1 MGLDTKL
8 SRKTRTRSLVVGGAG
23 FIGSHLCEA
32 LLAQNQTVVCLDDL
46 TTGSTENLLTAQR
59 DPHFTFIE
67 GDLSLADFS
76 SFKNVDYIFHLAGLE
91 AYLQEVKP
99 SLQTLLTNSLGT
111 KNLLDFAL
119 RTEAKFLF
127 ASTVDIYSGVASSLS
142 LKFYYGKTEE
152 DESRFSHNEAK
163 RFGEALVEEYQNKYH
178 LNTRVV
184 RLADVYGSRMNL
196 EADSPLNRLFA
207 QAIEKKSLVVGN
219 DGLRI
224 FHPTYIGDV
233 VYGIQR
239 AALLDNTEAGIYYLV
254 NPQEVEVYELAQLL
268 SQQEKMPLK
277 VEFQKSEEILLPPA
291 KIEIAKSKEELRWE
305 PKVSLK
311 EGIKFTLLYFNQ
323 AENLTSQAQVTQEVQ
338 PKSKVAG
345 QEEEAS
351 GMDKKSSSPFKFSF
365 KNLLHSAHKPA
376 EEAKEPKSD
385 FKKLSSQK
393 KDQPEGESPT
403 KHAGVKPVKILILVA
418 SLSLVLIGLVG
429 PLLSSLFFSYRGVK
443 ALEKAKADFSQL
455 KFTQAQSELQK
466 AAKSFNVAN
475 RNLEDLQWFATL
487 FHWRDTSQDVSYLLS
502 AAEDV
507 SRALFSVSV
516 GIEPVFGG
524 IQNTLNPDPQE
535 KNDFQKI
542 TRLADIEYT
551 MALNKLSEAQAK
563 IGAVRSQNFPPFLAT
578 KISQLE
584 IQTLFAKE
592 IIGKASLLNRLLPTI
607 VGQNEDKVYL
617 LLFQN
622 NMERR
627 ATGGFIG
634 SYGRILLKEG
644 LLAEIKVDD
653 IYNPDGLSKETIIPP
668 APLKQYLKVESW
680 GMRDANWSPDFSK
693 TAEQMIE
700 LYEKA
705 TSDRVDGVMALDLFF
720 VEDLLRELGPMV
732 LVDKGETITADN
744 LFEKAEYYAEVN
756 FKPGSEGKSDFLG
769 DLGFQITQTLK
780 TLPLSR
786 WLNLVQVLQQDLQT
800 KHLLLY
806 FKEPVLEDLV
816 LEQNWGGKVQETAGD
831 FLWVVDSNV
840 GGNKADY
847 FVDRQVQ
854 YTVEVGRDGELTA
867 QVLINYQHRGESEA
881 WPGGTYKDYL
891 RVYTPLGS
899 KLATAENFIDGPA
912 TEEDL
917 GYTVFAGYLEVSPTT
932 TQIVSLAYSLP
943 DKLVLGKD
951 NLTYSFM
958 GQKQA
963 GARDEAFQFA
973 MSWPQYLTLQSADP
987 QGEILSQTYK
997 FQTLLNSD
1005 QPVVL
1010 QFQNKASSQ

>member
-443 ALEKAKADFSQL
+443 ALEKAKA
-455 KFTQAQSELQK
+455 
-466 AAKSFNVAN
+466 NV
-475 RNLEDLQWFATL
+475 
-487 FHWRDTSQDVSYLLS
+487 S
-502 AAEDV
+502 
-507 SRALFSVSV
+507 
-516 GIEPVFGG
+516 
-524 IQNTLNPDPQE
+524 
-535 KNDFQKI
+535 
-542 TRLADIEYT
+542 
-551 MALNKLSEAQAK
+551 
-563 IGAVRSQNFPPFLAT
+563 
-578 KISQLE
+578 
-584 IQTLFAKE
+584 
-592 IIGKASLLNRLLPTI
+592 
-607 VGQNEDKVYL
+607 
-617 LLFQN
+617 
-622 NMERR
+622 
-627 ATGGFIG
+627 
-634 SYGRILLKEG
+634 
-644 LLAEIKVDD
+644 
-653 IYNPDGLSKETIIPP
+653 
-668 APLKQYLKVESW
+668 
-680 GMRDANWSPDFSK
+680 
-693 TAEQMIE
+693 
-700 LYEKA
+700 
-705 TSDRVDGVMALDLFF
+705 
-720 VEDLLRELGPMV
+720 
-732 LVDKGETITADN
+732 
-744 LFEKAEYYAEVN
+744 
-756 FKPGSEGKSDFLG
+756 
-769 DLGFQITQTLK
+769 
-780 TLPLSR
+780 
-786 WLNLVQVLQQDLQT
+786 
-800 KHLLLY
+800 HL
-806 FKEPVLEDLV
+806 
-816 LEQNWGGKVQETAGD
+816 
-831 FLWVVDSNV
+831 
-840 GGNKADY
+840 
-847 FVDRQVQ
+847 
-854 YTVEVGRDGELTA
+854 
-867 QVLINYQHRGESEA
+867 
-881 WPGGTYKDYL
+881 
-891 RVYTPLGS
+891 
-899 KLATAENFIDGPA
+899 
-912 TEEDL
+912 
-917 GYTVFAGYLEVSPTT
+917 
-932 TQIVSLAYSLP
+932 
-943 DKLVLGKD
+943 
-951 NLTYSFM
+951 
-958 GQKQA
+958 
-963 GARDEAFQFA
+963 
-973 MSWPQYLTLQSADP
+973 
-987 QGEILSQTYK
+987 
-997 FQTLLNSD
+997 
-1005 QPVVL
+1005 
-1010 QFQNKASSQ
+1010 